1 MENGMKISAKIDYA
15 CRALIELSLHWHN
28 QDPLQIQTL
37 ARRQE
42 IPMKFLPHIL
52 LRLKEVGFVESLRG
66 KSGGYRLA
74 RAPQGIFLQDV
85 VAHFGGIRFELPE
98 EKGRHAGRIL
108 IRIFS
113 GINDGIEE
121 QLRGRSFAD
130 LSTEVKKENKNL
142 IFNI

>member
-1 MENGMKISAKIDYA
+1 MKISAKIVYA
-15 CRALIELSLHWHN
+15 CRALIELALHWPN

-52 LRLKEVGFVESLRG
+52 LRLKEVGFVESIRG

-74 RAPQGIFLQDV
+74 KAPQEILLQDV
-85 VAHFGGIRFELPE
+85 AGHFGGIKFEFPE
-98 EKGRHAGRIL
+98 EKGAHAGAVLVRVFSRI
-108 IRIFS
+108 
-113 GINDGIEE
+113 NTGIEQE
-121 QLRGRSFAD
+121 LQGLTFAD
-130 LSTEVKKENKNL
+130 LSAEAKKEGKNL